1 MKINEKYNLRRI
13 AGENIVIIQGGGTA
27 DMTRIIT
34 LNDTGAWLWNELSG
48 MDFSVSQ
55 IAGKIVAE
63 YDTDL
68 SSATEDAEKWTDILK
83 KCGAIVE

>member
-1 MKINEKYNLRRI
+1 MKINEKYKLRRI
-13 AGENIVIIQGGGTA
+13 AGENIVIMQGGGTA

-48 MDFSVSQ
+48 LDFSVAQ
-55 IAGKIVAE
+55 AAGKIAAE

-68 SSATEDAEKWTDILK
+68 STATADAEKWTGILK
-83 KCGAIVE
+83 ECGAIVE

>member
-1 MKINEKYNLRRI
+1 MKINEKYKLRRI

-27 DMTRIIT
+27 DMTRITT
-34 LNDTGAWLWNELSG
+34 LNDTGAWLWSELSG
-48 MDFSVSQ
+48 MDFSVAQ

>member
-1 MKINEKYNLRRI
+1 MKINEKYKLRRI

-48 MDFSVSQ
+48 MDFSIAQ

-68 SSATEDAEKWTDILK
+68 SLATEDAEKWTDILK

>member
-1 MKINEKYNLRRI
+1 MKINEKYKLRRI

-48 MDFSVSQ
+48 MDFSVAQ

-63 YDTDL
+63 
-68 SSATEDAEKWTDILK
+68 
-83 KCGAIVE
+83 

>member
-1 MKINEKYNLRRI
+1 MKINEKYKLRRI

-48 MDFSVSQ
+48 MDFSVAQ

-68 SSATEDAEKWTDILK
+68 SSATEHAEKWTDILK

>member
-1 MKINEKYNLRRI
+1 MKINEKYKLRRI

-48 MDFSVSQ
+48 MDFSVAQ

-68 SSATEDAEKWTDILK
+68 S
-83 KCGAIVE
+83 

>member
-1 MKINEKYNLRRI
+1 MKINEKYKLRRI

-48 MDFSVSQ
+48 MDFSVAQ

-68 SSATEDAEKWTDILK
+68 SLATEDAEKWTDILK

>member
-1 MKINEKYNLRRI
+1 MKINEKYKLRRI

-48 MDFSVSQ
+48 MDFSVAQ

-68 SSATEDAEKWTDILK
+68 SLATE
-83 KCGAIVE
+83 

>member
-1 MKINEKYNLRRI
+1 MKINEKYKLRGI

-48 MDFSVSQ
+48 MDFSVAQ